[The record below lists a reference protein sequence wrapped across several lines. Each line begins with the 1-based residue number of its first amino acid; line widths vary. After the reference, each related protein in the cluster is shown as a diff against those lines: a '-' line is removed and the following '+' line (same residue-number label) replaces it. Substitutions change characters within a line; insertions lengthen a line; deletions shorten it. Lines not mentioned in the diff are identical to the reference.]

1 MAIEITATSSADYL
15 IPTLRMHLWDI
26 NEPPTYSSG
35 FLRMG
40 ILNGIKLLMPRWNAR
55 YVPSYVTTTDNWDI
69 VRSTTDVFAQTDPP
83 RIMYGDER
91 PIILAAAIAIKSG
104 YVFSSSAGTESWKDE
119 EVSYSNITGGK
130 LVEGDLMRDIDEL
143 NKIVPERRQ
152 RLAQAKKQSL
162 YGYKFPTNEIE
173 G

>member
-1 MAIEITATSSADYL
+1 MSIEITATSGADYL

-40 ILNGIKLLMPRWNAR
+40 LLSGIKLLMPRWNAR
-55 YVPSYVTTTDNWDI
+55 YIPSYITTTDNWDI
-69 VRSTTDVFAQTDPP
+69 NRSTSDVFVQASPP
-83 RIMYGDER
+83 TIMYGDER

-104 YVFSSSAGTESWKDE
+104 YVFSSSAGTISWKDD

-130 LVEGDLMRDIDEL
+130 LVEGDLARDMDEL
-143 NKIVPERRQ
+143 NKLVPERRQ
-152 RLAQAKKQSL
+152 RLGRAQRQSL
-162 YGYKFPTNEIE
+162 YGYKRPLNEIE

>member
-15 IPTLRMHLWDI
+15 IPTLRMHLWDLD
-26 NEPPTYSSG
+26 EPPTYSSG
-35 FLRMG
+35 FLRLG
-40 ILNGIKLLMPRWNAR
+40 ILNGIKLLMPRWNYR
-55 YVPSYVTTTDNWDI
+55 YAPSYVASTNNWDI
-69 VRSTTDVFAQTDPP
+69 VRSTADTFAQTDPP

-104 YVFSSSAGTESWKDE
+104 FVFSSSVGTVAWRDE

-130 LVEGDLMRDIDEL
+130 LVEGDLMRDIYEL
-143 NKIVPERRQ
+143 NKLVPERRQ

-162 YGYKFPTNEIE
+162 YGYRWPTNEAE

>member
-40 ILNGIKLLMPRWNAR
+40 ILSGIKLLMPRWNNR
-55 YVPSYVTTTDNWDI
+55 YVPSYVATTDNWDI
-69 VRSTTDVFAQTDPP
+69 VRSTTDVFVQTDPP

-91 PIILAAAIAIKSG
+91 PVILAAAIAIKSG
-104 YVFSSSAGTESWKDE
+104 YVFSSSAGTVAWKDE

-130 LVEGDLMRDIDEL
+130 LIEGDLARDIDEL
-143 NKIVPERRQ
+143 NKLVPERRQ
-152 RLAQAKKQSL
+152 RLAQAKKQHL
-162 YGYKFPTNEIE
+162 YGFRWPTNEVE